1 MSNIPDN
8 NLPDPHE
15 AALLLTEIIVDED
28 VSSPVAAERLQTAV
42 ATSAAQRGFDR
53 GELCVRVTNDIG
65 IHLINR
71 EHLGHDYP
79 TDVISFS
86 YGCTPP
92 HIEGEL
98 VVSVDTARARSRE
111 LGWSIESELILYV
124 VHGTLHLTGMDDH
137 DPSDRA
143 AMRQAEHEVMT
154 ALGID
159 GIDRFGAD
167 SDPSSTKSCKGES
180 PA

>member
-8 NLPDPHE
+8 NLPDPHD

-28 VSSPVAAERLQTAV
+28 VSSPVTVEHLQTAV
-42 ATSAAQRGFDR
+42 ATAAAQRGFDR
-53 GELCVRVTNDIG
+53 GELCVRVTNDRG
-65 IHLINR
+65 IHAINL

-79 TDVISFS
+79 TDVISFAYS
-86 YGCTPP
+86 CRPP
-92 HIEGEL
+92 EIEGEL
-98 VVSVDTARARSRE
+98 VVSIDTARARAGE

-124 VHGTLHLTGMDDH
+124 VHGTLHITGMDDH
-137 DPSDRA
+137 DSSDRA
-143 AMRQAEHEVMT
+143 AMRRVEREVMT

-159 GIDRFGAD
+159 EIDRFGAD
-167 SDPSSTKSCKGES
+167 SDSASTKSCSGES